1 MSESKIHFTKSAID
15 RLPLPAAGKRATWFD
30 DEAKGLALRVT
41 STGARSFYLVRWVE
55 SRAEWVRLGG
65 YPEMT
70 LEQARRAAAK
80 LNGEIADGRNPA
92 EVKREKRAEMTLKD
106 AFDTYLNRYAIP
118 HGLKTLPAM
127 REMFDLYLGKLPDGA
142 RKQHG
147 RERVKP
153 EGSVDWTG
161 RKLSSIRREDVSKWH
176 ANLGTACG
184 KYSANRAL
192 ELLRAIYNR
201 LIKMGLIAL
210 DNPAAGIEKFRE
222 LKRDRFLQA
231 DEIPRFFAALGE
243 VEGEATRDALLLLLL
258 TGARRSNVLAMR
270 WGDLDLTQGRWR
282 ISSEQSKN
290 KDVLVIP
297 LTLAAMEILRR
308 RQESA
313 SGEYVFP
320 SDSKTGHITPPK
332 GSWQRL
338 LKRAGLSGIRLHDLR
353 RSLASWM
360 VIEGASLVVAGG
372 ALGHK
377 DPKSTSVYARLS
389 VDPVKHAM
397 EKAQSAIFG
406 LVKEGQ
412 TSCDQHKIT
421 VSSHS
426 YSGQHTVGS
435 S

>member
-1 MSESKIHFTKSAID
+1 MSESKIHFNKSAID
-15 RLPLPAAGKRATWFD
+15 RLPLPDPGKRATWFD

-41 STGARSFYLVRWVE
+41 STGARSFYLVRWIE
-55 SRAEWVRLGG
+55 TRAEWVRLGG

-70 LEQARRAAAK
+70 VEQARRAAAK
-80 LNGEIADGRNPA
+80 LNGEIAEGRNPA
-92 EVKREKRAEMTLKD
+92 DVKREKRAEMTLKE

-118 HGLKTLPAM
+118 HGLKTVPAM
-127 REMFDLYLGKLPDGA
+127 REIFDLYLGKLPDGM
-142 RKQHG
+142 RKRHG
-147 RERVKP
+147 RERTKP
-153 EGSVDWTG
+153 EGAVDWTS

-176 ANLGTACG
+176 ANLGAACG
-184 KYSANRAL
+184 PYSANRAL

-201 LIKMGLIAL
+201 LIKLGLIAL

-270 WGDLDLTQGRWR
+270 WEDLDLMHGRWR
-282 ISSEQSKN
+282 IPSEHSKN
-290 KDVLVIP
+290 GDVLVVP
-297 LTLAAMEILRR
+297 LTTATLEILKR

-320 SDSKTGHITPPK
+320 SDSKTGYITPPK
-332 GSWQRL
+332 GAWQRL
-338 LKRAGLSGIRLHDLR
+338 LKRAGLNGIRLHDLR

-377 DPKSTSVYARLS
+377 DPQSTAIYARLS

-406 LVKEGQ
+406 LVQEGTKQ
-412 TSCDQHKIT
+412 VATSTK
-421 VSSHS
+421 
-426 YSGQHTVGS
+426 
-435 S
+435 